1 MSAHVDAINE
11 ALNRLLAQDSWEAP
25 YVMAAKDALA
35 ALAVVERERDTL
47 RAALDRIAKAQDRY
61 YDPPDPPDPCCAE
74 GEDDESHDVQ
84 ACLDDQAEAAAEAKA
99 ERMREDR
106 MDAEWER
113 ERRGW

>member
-1 MSAHVDAINE
+1 MTFGPS
-11 ALNRLLAQDSWEAP
+11 
-25 YVMAAKDALA
+25 
-35 ALAVVERERDTL
+35 
-47 RAALDRIAKAQDRY
+47 DRY